1 MGLMTR
7 LAMRESVTVADRAE
21 RARLARAFVS
31 SVLGLRYPCGEEAVL
46 LVSEMFDNDM
56 RRSQSGTT
64 GETIAVRLGPGTARL
79 GRSRWPERGLA
90 CPGVRPAAGRR

>member
-21 RARLARAFVS
+21 PRALVS
-31 SVLGLRYPCGEEAVL
+31 SVLGPGHPCREEAGL
-46 LVSEMFDNDM
+46 LVSEMFGNDI
-56 RRSQSGTT
+56 RRSQSGTA
-64 GETIAVRLGPGTARL
+64 GETIAVAARTGTARL

-90 CPGVRPAAGRR
+90 CPGIRPAAGRR